1 MEKNNKNTLGGF
13 DAILDSFIPNVNK
26 TTDAIVD
33 IDDSMD
39 DDELE
44 DIKNNSTDPIID
56 KIKKEKG
63 KSTKIDTSDVDGT
76 KDDNTDDSI
85 DDTDDDTET
94 QKSSKQKK
102 VTELDN
108 SNKEDFTD
116 DNDTDSDTDSN
127 IVSDFFDAIAE
138 KLGWEIGEDEQDS
151 KPKDVDSLIKYFQ
164 DIIEEESKPTY
175 ASEEVEALDNF
186 VKQGGDIK
194 QYLQIDA
201 ELDLEDLDIEDETNQ
216 KLVVKQFLKEK
227 GISSKQ
233 IEKKIAKYEEAGL
246 LEDEAQDALESL
258 KEIKEEKKEQ
268 LLLKQK
274 KEYEQVIANQQKF
287 YNNVVS
293 EIKGLKNI
301 RGITVPEK
309 DKKVLIDY
317 ILKPDT
323 DGKTKYQKDY
333 AKGGVKNLIES
344 AYFTM
349 NADKLL
355 EAAKKAGSNSAI
367 DRFKNSLKTT
377 SVNTRSK
384 QISKSSDDEP
394 IWSNIARKLR
404 IS

>member
-1 MEKNNKNTLGGF
+1 MEKENKITLGGF

-26 TTDAIVD
+26 NIENIIGDDAV
-33 IDDSMD
+33 
-39 DDELE
+39 EE
-44 DIKNNSTDPIID
+44 D
-56 KIKKEKG
+56 
-63 KSTKIDTSDVDGT
+63 
-76 KDDNTDDSI
+76 
-85 DDTDDDTET
+85 
-94 QKSSKQKK
+94 
-102 VTELDN
+102 ELDN
-108 SNKEDFTD
+108 IKKNQFDPIADGIKKQKDKKDDKVEEPKDDITDPDVIEDESND
-116 DNDTDSDTDSN
+116 DIDNESTEVNSN
-127 IVSDFFDAIAE
+127 VVSNFFDAIAE
-138 KLGWEIGEDEQDS
+138 KLGWDIDEEDEDS

-186 VKQGGDIK
+186 VKQGGDLK

-201 ELDLEDLDIEDETNQ
+201 ELDLDDIDMEDESNQ

-227 GISSKQ
+227 GISAKQ
-233 IEKKIAKYEEAGL
+233 IEKKISKYEEAGL

-258 KEIKEEKKEQ
+258 KEIKEDKKEQ
-268 LLLKQK
+268 LLLEQK
-274 KEYEQVIANQQKF
+274 KQYEQMVANQQKF
-287 YNNVVS
+287 YNSVVS

-367 DRFKNSLKTT
+367 DKFKNSLKTT

-384 QISKSSDDEP
+384 QISKSNDDEP

>member
-1 MEKNNKNTLGGF
+1 MEKENKITLGGF

-26 TTDAIVD
+26 NIENIIGDDAV
-33 IDDSMD
+33 
-39 DDELE
+39 EE
-44 DIKNNSTDPIID
+44 D
-56 KIKKEKG
+56 
-63 KSTKIDTSDVDGT
+63 
-76 KDDNTDDSI
+76 
-85 DDTDDDTET
+85 
-94 QKSSKQKK
+94 
-102 VTELDN
+102 ELDN
-108 SNKEDFTD
+108 IKKNQFDPITDNIKKQKDKKDDKVEDSKDDVTNPDETD
-116 DNDTDSDTDSN
+116 DKLDIKQKSNDSKKNNKTIDKVDDEDELDDDIDNGSTEVDSN
-127 IVSDFFDAIAE
+127 VVSNFFDAIAE
-138 KLGWEIGEDEQDS
+138 KLGWDINEEDEDS

-186 VKQGGDIK
+186 VKQGGDLK

-201 ELDLEDLDIEDETNQ
+201 ELDLDDIDMEDESNQ

-227 GISSKQ
+227 GISAKQ
-233 IEKKIAKYEEAGL
+233 IEKKISKYEEAGL

-258 KEIKEEKKEQ
+258 KEIKEDKKEQ
-268 LLLKQK
+268 LLLEQK
-274 KEYEQVIANQQKF
+274 KQYEQMVANQQKF
-287 YNNVVS
+287 YNSVVS

-367 DRFKNSLKTT
+367 DKFKNSLKTT

-384 QISKSSDDEP
+384 QISKSNDDEP

>member
-1 MEKNNKNTLGGF
+1 MEKENKITLGGF

-26 TTDAIVD
+26 NIENIIGDDAV
-33 IDDSMD
+33 
-39 DDELE
+39 EE
-44 DIKNNSTDPIID
+44 D
-56 KIKKEKG
+56 
-63 KSTKIDTSDVDGT
+63 
-76 KDDNTDDSI
+76 
-85 DDTDDDTET
+85 
-94 QKSSKQKK
+94 
-102 VTELDN
+102 ELDN
-108 SNKEDFTD
+108 IKKNQFDPIADGIKKQKDKKDNKVEDPKDDVTD
-116 DNDTDSDTDSN
+116 PDVIDDKSDTKQKSNDSKKNTKTIDKVDDEDESDDDIDNGSTEVDSN
-127 IVSDFFDAIAE
+127 VVSNFFDAIAE
-138 KLGWEIGEDEQDS
+138 KLGWDIDEEDEDS

-186 VKQGGDIK
+186 VKQGGDLK

-201 ELDLEDLDIEDETNQ
+201 ELDLDDIDMEDESNQ

-227 GISSKQ
+227 GISAKQ
-233 IEKKIAKYEEAGL
+233 IEKKISKYEEAGL

-258 KEIKEEKKEQ
+258 KEIKEDKKEQ
-268 LLLKQK
+268 LLLEQK
-274 KEYEQVIANQQKF
+274 KQYERMVANQQKF
-287 YNNVVS
+287 YNSVVS

-367 DRFKNSLKTT
+367 DKFKNSLKTT

-384 QISKSSDDEP
+384 QISKSNDDEP

>member
-1 MEKNNKNTLGGF
+1 MEKENKITLGGF

-26 TTDAIVD
+26 NIENIIGDDAV
-33 IDDSMD
+33 
-39 DDELE
+39 EE
-44 DIKNNSTDPIID
+44 D
-56 KIKKEKG
+56 
-63 KSTKIDTSDVDGT
+63 
-76 KDDNTDDSI
+76 
-85 DDTDDDTET
+85 
-94 QKSSKQKK
+94 
-102 VTELDN
+102 ELDN
-108 SNKEDFTD
+108 IKKNQFDPIADGIKKQKDKEDNKVEDPKDDVTD
-116 DNDTDSDTDSN
+116 PDVIDDKSDTKQKSNDSKKNTKTIDKVDDEDESDDDIDNGSTEVDSN
-127 IVSDFFDAIAE
+127 VVSNFFDAIAE
-138 KLGWEIGEDEQDS
+138 KLGWDIDEEDEDS

-186 VKQGGDIK
+186 VKQGGDLK

-201 ELDLEDLDIEDETNQ
+201 ELDLDDIDMEDESNQ

-227 GISSKQ
+227 GISAKQ
-233 IEKKIAKYEEAGL
+233 IEKKISKYEEAGL

-258 KEIKEEKKEQ
+258 KEIKEDKKEQ
-268 LLLKQK
+268 LLLEQK
-274 KEYEQVIANQQKF
+274 KQYEQMVANQQKF
-287 YNNVVS
+287 YNSVVS

-367 DRFKNSLKTT
+367 DKFKNSLKTT

-384 QISKSSDDEP
+384 QISKSNDDEP

>member
-1 MEKNNKNTLGGF
+1 MEKENKITLGGF

-26 TTDAIVD
+26 NIENIIGDDAV
-33 IDDSMD
+33 
-39 DDELE
+39 EE
-44 DIKNNSTDPIID
+44 D
-56 KIKKEKG
+56 
-63 KSTKIDTSDVDGT
+63 
-76 KDDNTDDSI
+76 
-85 DDTDDDTET
+85 
-94 QKSSKQKK
+94 
-102 VTELDN
+102 ELDN
-108 SNKEDFTD
+108 IKKNQFDPIADGIKKQKDKKDDKVEDPKDDITD
-116 DNDTDSDTDSN
+116 PDVIDDKSDTKQKSNDSKKN
-127 IVSDFFDAIAE
+127 TKTIDKVDDEDESNDDIDNESTEVNSNVVSNFFDAIAE
-138 KLGWEIGEDEQDS
+138 KLGWDIDEEDEDS

-186 VKQGGDIK
+186 VKQGGDLK

-201 ELDLEDLDIEDETNQ
+201 ELDLDDIDMEDESNQ

-227 GISSKQ
+227 GISAKQ
-233 IEKKIAKYEEAGL
+233 IEKKISKYEEAGL

-258 KEIKEEKKEQ
+258 KEIKEDKKEQ
-268 LLLKQK
+268 LLLEQK
-274 KEYEQVIANQQKF
+274 KQYEQIVANQQKF
-287 YNNVVS
+287 YNSVVS

-367 DRFKNSLKTT
+367 DKFKNSLKTT

-384 QISKSSDDEP
+384 QISKSNDEP